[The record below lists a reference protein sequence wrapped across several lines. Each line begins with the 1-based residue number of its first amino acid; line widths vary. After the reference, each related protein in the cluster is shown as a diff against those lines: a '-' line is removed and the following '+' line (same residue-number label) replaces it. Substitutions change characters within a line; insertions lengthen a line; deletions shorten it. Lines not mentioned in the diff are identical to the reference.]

1 MNRELWE
8 NTELADPAFPINVFH
23 TTFRQVDFLRLH
35 WHEHLELVHIVQGEA
50 AYQIGGRT
58 IIARQG
64 DLLFI
69 NSGELHAASLTNANV
84 PATICTIVFNPSMLS
99 LKEPRISDIV
109 APYTSGLS
117 LIANEINPTDVVYP
131 LLLDTFTRL
140 ADEFKAKR
148 PGFELTVRAY
158 CQLLFTW
165 LIREYTVTKRSD
177 AEIKMHRLK
186 NDRFKELFTYLEE
199 RYMERISV
207 EQAAAI
213 VHLSVYHFCRIFK
226 QITGQTFIQFM
237 NHHRM
242 NKAEQM
248 LMQTSMSIT
257 EIAAEVGCSSI
268 NSFSKLFR
276 QLKGASPRDV
286 RRDRIRS

>member
-8 NTELADPAFPINVFH
+8 NTKLADPAFPVNVFH
-23 TTFRQVDFLRLH
+23 TTFRAVDFLRLH
-35 WHEHLELVHIVQGEA
+35 WHEHFELVYIEDGEA

-58 IIARQG
+58 VIARKG

-69 NSGELHAASLTNANV
+69 NSGELHAASLLRTDT
-84 PATICTIVFNPSMLS
+84 PATIRTLVFNPSMLS
-99 LKEPRISDIV
+99 LKEPGISEQV

-117 LIANEINPTDVVYP
+117 LIANEFGPEDPVYP
-131 LLLDTFTRL
+131 LLKDTLDKL
-140 ADEFKAKR
+140 SDEFTGKK
-148 PGFELTVRAY
+148 PGYELAVRAY

-165 LIREYTVTKRSD
+165 LSRTYTVTRRTD
-177 AEIKMHRLK
+177 NEMELFREK
-186 NDRFKELFTYLEE
+186 NDRFKELFTYLEQ

-213 VHLSVYHFCRIFK
+213 VHISVYHFCRIFK

-237 NHHRM
+237 NLYRI
-242 NKAEQM
+242 NKAEQ
-248 LMQTSMSIT
+248 LLLQTSMSIT
-257 EIAAEVGCSSI
+257 EVAAEVGCSSI

-276 QLKGASPRDV
+276 QLKGTSPREV
-286 RRDRIRS
+286 RRDQGKS

>member
-1 MNRELWE
+1 MNRELLE

-35 WHEHLELVHIVQGEA
+35 WHEHLELIHIEEGEA

-58 IIARQG
+58 VIARQG
-64 DLLFI
+64 DMLFI
-69 NSGELHAASLTNANV
+69 NSGELHAASLTNADV
-84 PATICTIVFNPSMLS
+84 PATICTIVFNPSMLG
-99 LKEPRISDIV
+99 LKEPRVSDIV
-109 APYTSGLS
+109 SPYTSGLS
-117 LIANEINPTDVVYP
+117 LIANEFHQAETIFPQ
-131 LLLDTFTRL
+131 LLDMFNQL
-140 ADEFKAKR
+140 ADEFNAKR
-148 PGFELTVRAY
+148 PGFELAVRAY

-165 LIREYTVTKRSD
+165 LSREYTVTKRSD
-177 AEIKMHRLK
+177 NEIEILRVK
-186 NDRFKELFTYLEE
+186 NDRFKELFTYLEQ

-213 VHLSVYHFCRIFK
+213 VHMSVYHFCRIFK
-226 QITGQTFIQFM
+226 QLTGQTFIQFM
-237 NHHRM
+237 NLHRM
-242 NKAEQM
+242 NKAEQ
-248 LMQTSMSIT
+248 LLLQTSMSIT

-276 QLKGASPRDV
+276 QLKGNSPRDV